1 MRPARKPGAQLPR
14 EHALPWRARRT
25 LSIVAQ
31 VIVIA
36 FFALLGAVG
45 ASILPIL
52 ATDTMVSLPWV
63 PMSVV
68 QSVIP
73 ISAALIVI
81 AEATHLV
88 DLVVARSPPSPAGGA
103 ALADGLH

>member
-1 MRPARKPGAQLPR
+1 M
-14 EHALPWRARRT
+14 
-25 LSIVAQ
+25 
-31 VIVIA
+31 VIV
-36 FFALLGAVG
+36 FFVLLGGVG

-52 ATDTMVSLPWV
+52 ATDSMVSLSWV

-73 ISAALIVI
+73 ISSALIVI
-81 AEATHLV
+81 AESTHLI
-88 DLVVARSPPSPAGGA
+88 DLLIATEPPHADGGV